1 MTKTLSAQPRL
12 LIAFIISAP
21 TLLGVFWLFQNGFRN
36 VAAAVFFMLF
46 LADFSSVETKAGA
59 SDGPASCEDGN
70 AVQIGLGGW
79 SSLFLGVTLAPVE
92 RCQNAR
98 NVGNWTRFVRNV
110 GEWFGA
116 GLFRAEIA
124 VVGAK

>member
-46 LADFSSVETKAGA
+46 LADFLVLKRKPVPPTAPPVAKTGMPSRSVWVVGVACFLGSLSLLSSGVRTHETW
-59 SDGPASCEDGN
+59 E
-70 AVQIGLGGW
+70 IGLASFGMLASG
-79 SSLFLGVTLAPVE
+79 LGLAY
-92 RCQNAR
+92 
-98 NVGNWTRFVRNV
+98 FVR
-110 GEWFGA
+110 
-116 GLFRAEIA
+116 
-124 VVGAK
+124 K